1 MYYCVTYDISS
12 AQLRRQVV
20 KALKMSGLCRLQKSV
35 FAGIANKADLLNL
48 ETAFLLAS
56 APSDKLCL
64 IPLDKLAWTQMRL
77 TGQTETKDQI
87 SRSALVLYF

>member
-35 FAGIANKADLLNL
+35 FAGTAARAALLDI
-48 ETAFLLAS
+48 EQAFIIAS
-56 APSDKLCL
+56 APNDKLCL
-64 IPLDKLAWTQMRL
+64 IPLDQLAWNQMRL
-77 TGQTETKDQI
+77 TGDTETKNQLT
-87 SRSALVLYF
+87 RSELIRYF